1 MCKKII
7 TFDESKTEKQN
18 FHHYKNPIFP
28 KDEYIDNKLT
38 SNRVSSGEKIYKCII
53 GYMDD
58 DYKTKPLS
66 IMLPK
71 SSAYLEICDGKTKWM
86 YFFDLR

>member
-18 FHHYKNPIFP
+18 FHHYKNPVFP

-38 SNRVSSGEKIYKCII
+38 SNRVSSGEKFINALLVTCMMII
-53 GYMDD
+53 KLNHY
-58 DYKTKPLS
+58 
-66 IMLPK
+66 
-71 SSAYLEICDGKTKWM
+71 A
-86 YFFDLR
+86 